1 MGECSRNLVSHT
13 EAGLETTAWCGVV
26 TVSGITRQVAKQ
38 AQWHSKWSGVAS
50 KDPKPFWRFIK
61 YQRQDSVG
69 VSALKHEGRL
79 YSDSKTKAEL
89 LNSQFKSVFTRED
102 TEHIDKLFGPN
113 YPTID
118 PLVINPK
125 GVEKLLSQLNPSK
138 ASGPD
143 QIPCRILK
151 GLSEELAPVFCALF
165 MQSLDTGILPSL
177 WSQAYV
183 TPVFEKGQRC
193 MPENYRPVS
202 LTCVSCK
209 LFEHIICKHIRNH
222 LDHHGILTPLNHGFR
237 SKHSCETQ
245 LLLTVQDLMT
255 CRDQKTQIDIAVLD
269 FSKAFDTVPHDRLLG
284 KPTFYGIIGPDNS
297 FS

>member
-1 MGECSRNLVSHT
+1 M
-13 EAGLETTAWCGVV
+13 
-26 TVSGITRQVAKQ
+26 
-38 AQWHSKWSGVAS
+38 
-50 KDPKPFWRFIK
+50 
-61 YQRQDSVG
+61 G
-69 VSALKHEGRL
+69 VSALKHDGRL

-89 LNSQFKSVFTRED
+89 LNAQFKSVLTRED
-102 TEHIDKLFGPN
+102 TEHIDKLPGPN

-125 GVEKLLSQLNPSK
+125 GVDKLLSQLNPSK

-151 GLSEELAPVFCALF
+151 GLSGELTPVFCALF
-165 MQSLDTGILPSL
+165 KQSLDTGISPSI

-183 TPVFEKGQRC
+183 TPVFKKGQRC
-193 MPENYRPVS
+193 MPDNYRPVS

-209 LFEHIICKHIRNH
+209 LFEHVICKLIRNH

-245 LLLTVQDLMT
+245 LLMTV
-255 CRDQKTQIDIAVLD
+255 
-269 FSKAFDTVPHDRLLG
+269 
-284 KPTFYGIIGPDNS
+284 
-297 FS
+297 